1 MIELI
6 ITTCVI
12 MTLIAAAIA
21 SYCYAD
27 AKRLREF
34 IDKQEAVILAKT
46 AELRDWQN
54 KALVRAGNSPL
65 GHETRQREPK
75 PDTGIT
81 PTVVTRGQ
89 LEARA
94 KAKQS
99 APEQPAPERD
109 PLQDAK
115 QINVHATG
123 VSYQRVSRANR
134 DEVLAKAAE
143 IIDATK

>member
-34 IDKQEAVILAKT
+34 IEAKT